1 MIGNILPT
9 ILFIGLLLAV
19 IYFEAESI
27 IEYAADHYHV
37 QCERTPKFECKL
49 VKVDL

>member
-1 MIGNILPT
+1 MNFFPT

-27 IEYAADHYHV
+27 IEYATDHYHV
-37 QCERTPKFECKL
+37 SCERAPGKFDCRLDKVKL
-49 VKVDL
+49 

>member
-1 MIGNILPT
+1 MTGNILT
-9 ILFIGLLLAV
+9 TFLFIGLLLAV

-27 IEYAADHYHV
+27 IEYAADHYHL
-37 QCERTPKFECKL
+37 QCDRTPKFECKL